1 MTTIRDADLER
12 YLRVFHDTYFQT
24 AQDILPASLR
34 AELLRPPLIEAG
46 GIRGYISTQ
55 LGAGYEYTGSP
66 PSGIK
71 VEHSS
76 KRIEEFFLGTPR
88 AASRLTLGINVEGGD
103 LLLDHVGFS
112 GLFPFRLRHP
122 AFIRLQAVDMDIGQW
137 HRNIVYGEISTDRS
151 QEFWSVENAVRRA
164 KDELLIASVDS
175 LQLERAAKV
184 GALSLGDYLTDFRKR
199 HVLVCGDFKSG
210 RERINRIADIVRDSG
225 YVPIIL
231 DEDVP
236 DILSQDLRQKFRAVA
251 PVMRFVVIDD
261 SSAAG
266 QMVEVELADAGRWV
280 TIVVR
285 LSGTTSSYMTRGA
298 QAASQVL
305 REIEYREDDLEVVL
319 SDQMKWAE
327 ACLERLEQ
335 AYTPTFPWRGQEET
349 PQEANPEGRQD
360 L

>member
-1 MTTIRDADLER
+1 MTTIRDADLEE
-12 YLRVFHDTYFQT
+12 YLRVFHETYFET

-34 AELLRPPLIEAG
+34 EELLRPPLVQAG

-55 LGAGYEYTGSP
+55 LGAGYEYTGFP
-66 PSGIK
+66 PPGIT

-76 KRIEEFFLGTPR
+76 QRIEEFFLGTPR
-88 AASRLTLGINVEGGD
+88 AASRLALGINVEGGD

-122 AFIRLQAVDMDIGQW
+122 AYVRLQAVDVNIGRW
-137 HRNIVYGEISTDRS
+137 HRNVIYGEISTDRS
-151 QEFWSVENAVRRA
+151 QEFWSVESAIRRA

-175 LQLERAAKV
+175 LQLERATKL
-184 GALSLGDYLTDFRKR
+184 GALSLGDYLTRFREQ

-210 RERINRIADIVRDSG
+210 RDRINRIADIVRDSG
-225 YVPIIL
+225 DEPIIL

-236 DILSQDLRQKFRAVA
+236 DILSQDLRQKFKAVA

-280 TIVVR
+280 TIVLR

-305 REIEYREDDLEVVL
+305 REIEYRQDDLEAVL
-319 SDQMKWAE
+319 SEQMKWAE
-327 ACLERLEQ
+327 GCLEELQRVH
-335 AYTPTFPWRGQEET
+335 TPTFPWRDPSKQSRGPNVT
-349 PQEANPEGRQD
+349 DSG
-360 L
+360 